1 MSEAYMLT
9 TADAPDWEPQLAAFA
24 YRAHS
29 ARILC
34 ATTVVYNCWK
44 KIPKHSK
51 KKEWFQSSKDQ

>member
-24 YRAHS
+24 YPAHS

-34 ATTVVYNCWK
+34 ATTIVYKC
-44 KIPKHSK
+44 
-51 KKEWFQSSKDQ
+51 